1 MTGLDN
7 KFREAI
13 DDARAIASTK
23 ESITY
28 PSMQSAFRVRSV
40 IKKLL
45 YIIDQRTVQ
54 EAQPYMPT
62 MDEVHR
68 FMVSNPSTSAEML
81 FDIQKPKRS
90 SATGGQ

>member
-7 KFREAI
+7 EFQKAIEAARCIAAAREN
-13 DDARAIASTK
+13 IA
-23 ESITY
+23 Y
-28 PSMQSAFRVRSV
+28 PSMQSAHHVRQTMKQ
-40 IKKLL
+40 IF
-45 YIIDQRTVQ
+45 YIMDQRTVQ
-54 EAQPYMPT
+54 DAEPYMPT

-90 SATGGQ
+90 STTGGQ